1 MTVDASVATEE
12 DGTGLLVDVLVA
24 PVPPLVVMAR
34 QIEEVLSVAEQCE
47 AVTRVL
53 QAKVGR
59 RQYRQLPG
67 PTGKDPDHGR

>member
-12 DGTGLLVDVLVA
+12 DRTGLLVDVLVA
-24 PVPPLVVMAR
+24 PVPPLVIMAR
-34 QIEEVLSVAEQCE
+34 QIEEALSRAEQCE
-47 AVTRVL
+47 AVTRAL

-67 PTGKDPDHGR
+67 LTGKDPDHGR

>member
-34 QIEEVLSVAEQCE
+34 QIEEVLSLAKQCE
-47 AVTRVL
+47 AVARVL

-67 PTGKDPDHGR
+67 RTG

>member
-1 MTVDASVATEE
+1 MTVDASVATAE
-12 DGTGLLVDVLVA
+12 DRTGVRVDVPVA
-24 PVPPLVVMAR
+24 LVPPLVVMVR
-34 QIEEVLSVAEQCE
+34 QIEEVLSRAEQCE